1 MLVGDRRKEIIVDQ
15 EDRVQQ
21 LIDDFRDGYLTRRG
35 FLAKA
40 AAFGLTAAA
49 ATGLLGAPRTQKTAV
64 AQDSPNVEPEQ
75 WEKGKGWGWVW
86 GKTISSAT

>member
-1 MLVGDRRKEIIVDQ
+1 MDG

-40 AAFGLTAAA
+40 AAFGPTAAA
-49 ATGLLGAPRTQKTAV
+49 AMGLLGAPRTQKTAV

-86 GKTISSAT
+86 GKTISSVT

>member
-1 MLVGDRRKEIIVDQ
+1 MIVQ
-15 EDRVQQ
+15 REDRVQR
-21 LIDDFRDGYLTRRG
+21 LVEDFQNGYLTRRG

-40 AAFGLTAAA
+40 AAFGPTAAA
-49 ATGLLGAPRTQKTAV
+49 AMDLLGAPRTQKTAV

-86 GKTISSAT
+86 GKTISSVT